1 MSAMRVKVSESGRL
15 SLPVEVR
22 RQLGIEKG
30 GTLLLETVDG
40 EIHLTTLRERV
51 RRIQARA
58 QELLAGRPLSSDDLL
73 RWRREEAAREEA
85 DYQGTFG
92 APSRRD
98 GSDDPR

>member
-1 MSAMRVKVSESGRL
+1 MSPVKVKVSETGRL

-58 QELLAGRPLSSDDLL
+58 RELLADRPLSSDDLI

-85 DYQGTFG
+85 DYRGTFE
-92 APSRRD
+92 APSRD
-98 GSDDPR
+98 GDADDP